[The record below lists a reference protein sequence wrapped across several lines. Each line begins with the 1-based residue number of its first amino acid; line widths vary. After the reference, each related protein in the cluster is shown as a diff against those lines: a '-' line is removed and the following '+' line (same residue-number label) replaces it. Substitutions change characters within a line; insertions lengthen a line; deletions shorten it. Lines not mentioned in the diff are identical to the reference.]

1 MKKILKNSL
10 PAVLVCLLL
19 VWVSCNP
26 ENKQTEHKGITQYTC
41 SMHPQIIKDAPGTCP
56 ICGMELVPLHAHDQH
71 SKTSDSLGDIL
82 KPTDELV
89 LSDIETV
96 RPQRGSRISGQQ
108 VRGVINYNTNNVNA
122 VSARVG
128 GRIERLYV
136 TYNFEAVSRGQK
148 LMDIYSPELLN
159 AQQELIF
166 LKENNE
172 PQLLEAARR
181 KLSLLGVTGRQIS
194 RILRSGKPEYTLSIY
209 SPYSGYITEISKSV
223 PSGGGGD
230 SAPQPSSS
238 SMGDNMGGSVQSGS
252 PASPVPASG
261 TPSPVLLREG
271 QYVSRGEKL
280 FSIVDPSK
288 VWAEFYVTPGQLK
301 SFRKAAPAEIISVN
315 DSTKTARVSVSLIQP
330 FYNEGATFSL
340 IRATLPNSRNKWKT
354 GELINVTTGSRKLS
368 GNWLPRSAVLQ
379 LGSRYISFV
388 KTDRAFVPVY
398 VTVKNRAGDWVDI
411 SDSLNSSAEVA
422 INAWFMV
429 DSESFVKVKKME
441 Q

>member
-10 PAVLVCLLL
+10 PAVLVCFLL
-19 VWVSCNP
+19 VWVSCNQK
-26 ENKQTEHKGITQYTC
+26 NKQPEHKDDRQYTC
-41 SMHPQIIKDAPGTCP
+41 SMHPQIIKNAPGTCP

-71 SKTSDSLGDIL
+71 SKTNDSLGDIL

-96 RPQRGSRISGQQ
+96 GPQRGSRITGQQ
-108 VRGVINYNTNNVNA
+108 VKGVINYNTNNVNA

-172 PQLLEAARR
+172 PELLEAARR
-181 KLSLLGVTGRQIS
+181 KLSLLGVADQQIS

-209 SPYSGYITEISKSV
+209 SPYSGYITEIPNGI
-223 PSGGGGD
+223 PSGGGSS
-230 SAPQPSSS
+230 SASQPSSS

-252 PASPVPASG
+252 APAVPVSG

-301 SFRKAAPAEIISVN
+301 SFRKAAPVEITSVN
-315 DSTKTARVSVSLIQP
+315 DSTKTARASISLIQP
-330 FYNEGATFSL
+330 FYSEGATFSL
-340 IRATLPNSRNKWKT
+340 IRATLPNSGNRWKT
-354 GELINVTTGSRKLS
+354 GELINVTTASRKLS

-388 KTDRAFVPVY
+388 KRDRAFVTVY
-398 VTVKNRAGDWVDI
+398 VTVKSRAGNWVDI
-411 SDSLNSSAEVA
+411 SGSLDSSAEVA
-422 INAWFMV
+422 VNAWFMV